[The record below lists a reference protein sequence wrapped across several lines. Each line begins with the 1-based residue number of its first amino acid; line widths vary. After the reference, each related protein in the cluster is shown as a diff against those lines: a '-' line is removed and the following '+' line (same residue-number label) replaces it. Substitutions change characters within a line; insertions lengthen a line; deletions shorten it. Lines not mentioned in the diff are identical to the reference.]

1 MRVLWQSL
9 VALLIATCATGAAAT
24 PPSVIIAAEYT
35 EPTRRYAHGIL
46 GDDVEWG
53 ALKITVEMC
62 MGCEIRDVRSFLI
75 RLPEHRV
82 FEDTEPRVV
91 DLDGRGFPS
100 VVVVESD
107 ADQGARLAIYTQA
120 GFQTGTPFIGRRNR
134 WLAPIGAID
143 LDGDGTVELAYIDRP
158 HLAKTLRVWRYS
170 SGTLEQ
176 IASQTGLTNHRIGDR
191 DIAGGIRNCVGA
203 PEMVVATAD
212 WSRLMAVTFQDGT
225 LTSKDIGPHQNRSS
239 FSRAMR
245 CP

>member
-1 MRVLWQSL
+1 M
-9 VALLIATCATGAAAT
+9 
-24 PPSVIIAAEYT
+24 VI
-35 EPTRRYAHGIL
+35 
-46 GDDVEWG
+46 
-53 ALKITVEMC
+53 
-62 MGCEIRDVRSFLI
+62 
-75 RLPEHRV
+75 
-82 FEDTEPRVV
+82 
-91 DLDGRGFPS
+91 
-100 VVVVESD
+100 VESD

-143 LDGDGTVELAYIDRP
+143 LDGDGTVELAYVDRP

-191 DIAGGIRNCVGA
+191 DIAGGIRNCVGE

-245 CP
+245 RP